1 MSQNPQHSPDPQR
14 AEIDA
19 LRARVE
25 ELEAELASRRHEM
38 EAKDAEIGV
47 LAASRTFLNSVFA
60 ASPLGYA
67 VLRDRC
73 VLSATPFVESMFG
86 YSPGEMIGQPV
97 RRLYADDEAWERAGR
112 EAYGVINAGGVYRG
126 EVEFARKSGDRFWCL
141 VHGRLVEPGDPAQ
154 GVMFT
159 ILDITSRKVDEAR
172 LKQAQDFLNSIVE
185 HMPALIQVKDVATSR
200 YVLVNRAAEEA
211 FGISREAM
219 LGHTTHEV
227 FPRDMADLFVTN
239 DLMALDMHEPLVAEN
254 RVVMPG
260 KEERYHRVTKVVVRD
275 AAGEPVYVITLAIE
289 ITAER
294 KARNELKRSEERF
307 KSLTQLSSD
316 WYWEQDTQFRFV
328 SVGGRAGGTQPNPF
342 IGKTRWESDVHGL
355 TQAQW
360 AEHRV
365 VLERREPF
373 QDLEYRRPDDEDGQ
387 QVWTSVSGYPVFDEN
402 GTFTGYRGIGRNITR
417 RKRTDLALLQAKE
430 AAEAASVAKSQFLA
444 NMSHEIRTPM
454 NGILGMT
461 ELLLD
466 TPLSDEQKRFAQ
478 TVYDSGHSLLAIIN
492 DILDFSKIE
501 AGKLELEQATFN
513 PRQVV
518 EDVVLLLASRAHQKG
533 IELACNID
541 PGLPESQ
548 VGDAGRLRQIL
559 TNLIGNAIKFT
570 DNGHVLVAVDMVG
583 EAAPH
588 CGWKFTV
595 ADSGIGMSDAVRS
608 RLFEPFSQADTSF
621 TRRFGGTGLGLAISR
636 QLARMMGGEIQVE
649 SAPGAGSRF
658 WFTVYFGADL
668 AMSPA
673 PPKSVLPRPSGRML
687 ILEDHSVSTEILAQ
701 QLSYW
706 GVDCE
711 RVDSLEQGVE
721 RIRAAPPGT
730 YQAAFADMVQLGSD
744 VYRYVRSIRERVPGL
759 NLVLLVSIGS
769 STQAPVREQVAGS
782 GITHLAKPVSRTDLV
797 ACLSAMANT
806 ATPLAATRQ
815 IAGGPL
821 AVRVLMAEDNPINQ
835 QVGLAMLKT
844 LGYQVKLAGDGI
856 EALEALQH
864 GSFDVVLMDCQM
876 PNMDG
881 FQALSI
887 IRERAL
893 TTPSGR
899 ILPVIAVTANAM
911 AGERERCLGAGFDD
925 YLSKPFK
932 RGQLDELLQQWS
944 PAALAPPAA

>member
-1 MSQNPQHSPDPQR
+1 MSRNPKSSPDPQR
-14 AEIDA
+14 AELDA
-19 LRARVE
+19 LRARVD
-25 ELEAELASRRHEM
+25 ELEAELALRRREL

-47 LAASRTFLNSVFA
+47 LAASRNFLNSVFA

-67 VLRDRC
+67 VLRDRH
-73 VLSATPFVESMFG
+73 VLSATPLVEAMFG
-86 YSPGEMIGQPV
+86 YDPGEMIGQPV
-97 RRLYADDEAWERAGR
+97 RRLYADEAAWERTGR
-112 EAYGVINAGGVYRG
+112 EAYAIINGGGVYRG
-126 EVEFARKSGDRFWCL
+126 ELEYARKSGERFWCL

-159 ILDITSRKVDEAR
+159 VLDITSRKLDEAR

-185 HMPALIQVKDVATSR
+185 HTPALIQVKDVATSR
-200 YVLVNRAAEEA
+200 YVLVNRATEKA
-211 FGISREAM
+211 FGLSREQM
-219 LGHTTHEV
+219 LGHSTHEV
-227 FPRDMADLFVTN
+227 FPRELADLFVTN
-239 DLMALDMHEPLVAEN
+239 DLIALDSGEPLVSEN
-254 RVVMPG
+254 RVALPG
-260 KEERYHRVTKVVVRD
+260 MGERYHRATKVVVRD
-275 AAGEPVYVITLAIE
+275 AAGEPAYIMTLAVD

-294 KARNELKRSEERF
+294 QARDELKRSEERF

-316 WYWEQDTQFRFV
+316 WYWEQDAEFRFT
-328 SVGGRAGGTQPNPF
+328 SVGGRSGGVVPNPF
-342 IGKTRWESDVHGL
+342 IGRTRWEDNVQGVSE
-355 TQAQW
+355 AQW
-360 AEHRV
+360 AEHRAL
-365 VLERREPF
+365 LERREPF
-373 QDLEYRRPDDEDGQ
+373 QDFEYRRPDDEDGQ
-387 QVWTSVSGYPVFDEN
+387 QVWTSVSGYPVFDAR
-402 GTFTGYRGIGRNITR
+402 GAFVGYRGIGRNVSR
-417 RKRTDLALLQAKE
+417 RKRTEMALLQAKE

-478 TVYDSGHSLLAIIN
+478 TVYDSGQSLLAIIN

-501 AGKLELEQATFN
+501 AGKLELEQAVFN

-518 EDVVLLLASRAHQKG
+518 EDVVVLLASRAHQKG

-541 PGLPESQ
+541 PALPESQ

-570 DNGHVLVAVDMVG
+570 DNGHVLVAVDMEG

-595 ADSGIGMSDAVRS
+595 ADSGIGMSDMVRS

-636 QLARMMGGEIQVE
+636 QLARMMGGEIEVE

-706 GVDCE
+706 GVECE

-721 RIRAAPPGT
+721 RIRASPPGT
-730 YQAAFADMVQLGSD
+730 YQAAFADMVQLGPD
-744 VYRYVRSIRERVPGL
+744 VYSYVRSIRERVPGL
-759 NLVLLVSIGS
+759 NIVLLVSIGS
-769 STQAPVREQVAGS
+769 STQAPVREQVAGN

-844 LGYQVKLAGDGI
+844 LGCEVKLAADGI

-864 GSFDVVLMDCQM
+864 GSFDAVLMDCQM

-893 TTPSGR
+893 TTPAGR
-899 ILPVIAVTANAM
+899 TLPVIAVTANAM

-932 RGQLDELLQQWS
+932 RGQLDELLQKWI
-944 PAALAPPAA
+944 PAARLA

>member
-1 MSQNPQHSPDPQR
+1 MPQPTKVPASMPPQSEAATAS
-14 AEIDA
+14 AELAA
-19 LRARVE
+19 LRERVAQ
-25 ELEAELASRRHEM
+25 LEAELRTR
-38 EAKDAEIGV
+38 DAEVGV
-47 LAASRTFLNSVFA
+47 LTAARNFLSSVFA
-60 ASPLGYA
+60 SSPLGYA
-67 VLRDRC
+67 VLRDRK
-73 VLSATPFVESMFG
+73 VVSATPFVEAMFG
-86 YSPGEMIGQPV
+86 YEPNEMIGQPV
-97 RRLYADDEAWERAGR
+97 RRLYTDDASWERHGR
-112 EAYGVINAGGVYRG
+112 EAYEIINGGGVYKG
-126 EVEFARKSGDRFWCL
+126 EIEYARKSGERFWAL
-141 VHGRLVEPGDPAQ
+141 VHGRLVEPADPSQ

-159 ILDITSRKVDEAR
+159 VLDITDRKQDEAR
-172 LKQAQDFLNSIVE
+172 LKQTQDFLNNILE
-185 HMPALIQVKDVATSR
+185 HVPAVILVKDA
-200 YVLVNRAAEEA
+200 VNGQYLLANRVAEEA
-211 FGISREAM
+211 FGLKRDQI
-219 LGHTTHEV
+219 LGRTTHQV
-227 FPRDMADLFVTN
+227 YPPDAADLFATN
-239 DLMALDMHEPLVAEN
+239 DLMAMDMREPLVTEN
-254 RVVMPG
+254 RVVVPG
-260 KEERYHRVTKVVVRD
+260 RGERYHRATKVVVRD
-275 AAGEPVYVITLAIE
+275 AQGEAAYIITLALD

-294 KARNELKRSEERF
+294 RTRRDLQRSEERF

-316 WYWEQDTQFRFV
+316 WYWEQDAQYRFTM
-328 SVGGRAGGTQPNPF
+328 VGGRLDGGAPNPF
-342 IGKTRWESDVHGL
+342 IGKTRWESDIHGVDE
-355 TQAQW
+355 AQW
-360 AEHRV
+360 AEHRAI
-365 VLERREPF
+365 LARREPF
-373 QDLEYRRPDDEDGQ
+373 HDFEYRRPDDEEGQ
-387 QVWTSVSGYPVFDEN
+387 QVWTSVSGYPVFDAN
-402 GTFTGYRGIGRNITR
+402 GAFLGYRGIGRNITR
-417 RKRTDLALLQAKE
+417 RKRTELALLQAKE
-430 AAEAASVAKSQFLA
+430 AAEAASIAKSQFLA

-478 TVYDSGHSLLAIIN
+478 TVYDSGQSLLAIIN

-501 AGKLELEQATFN
+501 AGKLELEQAVFN

-583 EAAPH
+583 EPGPD

-595 ADSGIGMSDAVRS
+595 ADSGIGMSDVVRA
-608 RLFEPFSQADTSF
+608 RLFVPFSQADNSF
-621 TRRFGGTGLGLAISR
+621 TRRYGGTGLGLAISR
-636 QLARMMGGEIQVE
+636 QLALMMGGEIQVE

-658 WFTVYFGADL
+658 WFTVHFGADL

-673 PPKSVLPRPSGRML
+673 PPKSVLPRPNGRML

-706 GVDCE
+706 GVECD
-711 RVDSLEQGVE
+711 RVDSLEQAVE
-721 RIRAAPPGT
+721 RIRASSPGS
-730 YQAAFADMVQLGSD
+730 YQAVFADMAQLGAD
-744 VYRYVRSIRERVPGL
+744 VYSYVRSIQERVPGL
-759 NLVLLVSIGS
+759 QVVLLMSIGS
-769 STQAPVREQVAGS
+769 TAQAPVREQVSGS

-806 ATPLAATRQ
+806 GAPLVTARQ
-815 IAGGPL
+815 AVGGAL

-835 QVGLAMLKT
+835 QVGIAMLKT
-844 LGYQVKLAGDGI
+844 LGCEVKVAADGI

-864 GSFDVVLMDCQM
+864 GAYDVVLMDCQM

-887 IRERAL
+887 IRERKVA
-893 TTPSGR
+893 TPDGR
-899 ILPVIAVTANAM
+899 RLPVIAVTANAM
-911 AGERERCLGAGFDD
+911 AGERERCLEAGFDD

-944 PAALAPPAA
+944 PGRYAS